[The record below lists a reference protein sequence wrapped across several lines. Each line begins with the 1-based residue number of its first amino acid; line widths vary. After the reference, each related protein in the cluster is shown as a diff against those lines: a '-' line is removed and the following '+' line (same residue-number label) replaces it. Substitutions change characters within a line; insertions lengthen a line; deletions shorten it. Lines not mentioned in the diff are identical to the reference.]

1 MKEDRLS
8 SPLETLTTP
17 VQDGRLGAES
27 SAMLGPDP
35 WRQGSVCTAS
45 RGPWGMEQV
54 VLEFEPLRGDR
65 RQSLLQGLPCGW
77 ARGACVDPT
86 EGCSPRGGA
95 SKLGPGG
102 GQCMLPSAIPCPW
115 GVAREVIFLEI
126 QPLDLCLTMF
136 WSLNLNDLCVVRN
149 EKLTI

>member
-8 SPLETLTTP
+8 RPLETLTTP

-27 SAMLGPDP
+27 SAVLEPDP
-35 WRQGSVCTAS
+35 WRQGSASTAS

-54 VLEFEPLRGDR
+54 VLEFEPLCGDH
-65 RQSLLQGLPCGW
+65 RQSLLGGLLCGR

-102 GQCMLPSAIPCPW
+102 GQCVLPSAIPCPW
-115 GVAREVIFLEI
+115 GVAREVILLEI
-126 QPLDLCLTMF
+126 QPLGLYLTMF
-136 WSLNLNDLCVVRN
+136 CSLNLNYLCVVRN
-149 EKLTI
+149 DKLTI